1 MPNLQEKFQIS
12 APRRPAPDHNW
23 ASAESARNAGAPGML
38 HVNNTGVADA
48 PMVKF
53 NTLPPGMEIDNQL
66 RSRIRQMPLVMSG
79 ENDVSKDTNPES
91 FKHGYTYRE
100 LGGADDQYTGEHQ
113 DDFYT
118 EVKDPENGHIGFV
131 ERANYLDRL

>member
-23 ASAESARNAGAPGML
+23 ATAESARNAGAPGML

-53 NTLPPGMEIDNQL
+53 NYTPPGPEIDNQV
-66 RSRIRQMPLVMSG
+66 RARIRPMPLVISG
-79 ENDVSKDTNPES
+79 QDDVSKDVNPEA
-91 FKHGYTYRE
+91 FAKGFTRRH
-100 LGGADDQYTGEHQ
+100 LDGADDQYTGEHM
-113 DDFYT
+113 DLFYGEART
-118 EVKDPENGHIGFV
+118 ENGDVGFV
-131 ERANYLDRL
+131 ERNNYLDRI